1 MYIFFIGAKG
11 VMNFSINYI
20 FCFVSLLLFVAGII
34 FLIKGFKESNLTIQ
48 KAAAQHIEYIK
59 QLTKEQEEE
68 YNHLLHCRSELEDDI
83 DELKKQRELEQ
94 ERALEAKE
102 NTDRLLKSEEGRLNA
117 ELQRK
122 KEFEEIKFEQEKE
135 KRQEAINLYFNRLN
149 VQAETIYKQKKEELQ
164 TEIALLQSQFN
175 DFKIRQDSINE
186 AILREKELKEK
197 EDFYSIQISK
207 NDQEDIELLQS
218 MDLKLHNRNVIPKL
232 IWELFIRRP
241 CQEMIKRVTGGRKI
255 SGIYKI
261 TNKETGEAYIGKT
274 TDISTRWQNHCKTT
288 IGLEG
293 AARAT
298 LHNRLAQDGLWNYT
312 FEIIEEVDK
321 ENLSSREAFYIDLYG
336 TKQQLNMKDGS
347 K

>member
-1 MYIFFIGAKG
+1 ME
-11 VMNFSINYI
+11 FSINYMLMI
-20 FCFVSLLLFVAGII
+20 LTAVVFIVGILFICDG
-34 FLIKGFKESNLTIQ
+34 LKNKRLTIQ

-68 YNHLLHCRSELEDDI
+68 YNHLLHCRNELEDDI
-83 DELKKQRELEQ
+83 GELKKQRELEQ
-94 ERALEAKE
+94 ERAQEAKE
-102 NTDRLLKSEEGRLNA
+102 NTDRLLKSEQGRLNA

-186 AILREKELKEK
+186 AILRQKELKEK
-197 EDFYSIQISK
+197 EDFYSIQVSE
-207 NDQEDIELLQS
+207 NDKEDIKVLQS
-218 MDLKLHNRNVIPKL
+218 MDLKLHNRDVIPKL
-232 IWELFIRRP
+232 IWELYIRRP
-241 CQEMIKRVTGGRKI
+241 CQEMIKRITGGRKV

-274 TDISTRWQNHCKTT
+274 TDISTRWQNHCKTA
-288 IGLEG
+288 IGLEA

-321 ENLSSREAFYIDLYG
+321 ENLSLREAFYIDLYG